1 MAYAQCWILLIF
13 IAQAVVTVVDSTWQK
28 YAIARYSVDFAG
40 ARLAGLSAV
49 FSKLKSLAAAT
60 RRRVRSRSKVY

>member
-1 MAYAQCWILLIF
+1 
-13 IAQAVVTVVDSTWQK
+13 VVTVVDSTWQK